1 MKQECVYFH
10 TKLNLAESNEILEQ
24 EGMQIILKT
33 NSLYLDF
40 EDMNEEEQKSW
51 LKEIRGDLED
61 AADDVDLFYRK
72 LKRFHSQK
80 EEFPK
85 NIRILIEELPQ
96 SDFVVSGQH
105 KKIVQKLVDFEHD
118 TRDFTYYNNYRTRDV
133 SRFGEGIR
141 CSCIIAR
148 QGDDIVRYLSFL
160 RDPII
165 SVSGANADKLKS
177 TLEKKF

>member
-1 MKQECVYFH
+1 MQQQCVFFH
-10 TKLNLAESNEILEQ
+10 TTKNLAESNEILKQ

-61 AADDVDLFYRK
+61 AADDIDMFYKK
-72 LKRFHSQK
+72 LERFHSQK

-85 NIRILIEELPQ
+85 NIRNLIDELPQ
-96 SDFVVSGQH
+96 SDFVLSGQH
-105 KKIVQKLVDFEHD
+105 KKIVQKLVEH
-118 TRDFTYYNNYRTRDV
+118 FTYYNNFRTRDIQ
-133 SRFGEGIR
+133 RFGQGIR

-148 QGDDIVRYLSFL
+148 QGDDIVRYVEFLS
-160 RDPII
+160 DPVVTVI
-165 SVSGANADKLKS
+165 SKNAAKLKS
-177 TLEKKF
+177 VLEKKF